1 MNFLDLDDLDKYML
15 ELHRKDRQF
24 TDLVPEPDAAND
36 QERIFLSIVDTKY
49 RHVII

>member
-1 MNFLDLDDLDKYML
+1 MEFLDLDDLDKYML

-36 QERIFLSIVDTKY
+36 QERIFSFHSRRPVV
-49 RHVII
+49 R

>member
-1 MNFLDLDDLDKYML
+1 ML

-36 QERIFLSIVDTKY
+36 QERIFLSIVKLFRYKIPTCNNLK
-49 RHVII
+49 